1 MVSTDVCSVY
11 SLIKGRRDWEIASQT
26 PFSKQYPE
34 MASELPWYWPNR
46 LPRQWKW
53 RGHGN
58 FVKGRQLQIT
68 ITQTSHTHSYIH
80 LHTYIY
86 IYRKMHIYIY
96 ISYIFICLC
105 MYIIHIYTSNYCYEN
120 LAASSWGK
128 SSQTK
133 LLFHVCSFIYMIF
146 ITYFCFI
153 AKIDF
158 HLDFHVASWHV
169 VVCHFGW
176 GAKRTLLMNKIHAMK
191 PQEKSQWKSAWKS
204 MWQCKQMIML
214 WTNVNDNETH
224 KTKIRPWFPV

>member
-68 ITQTSHTHSYIH
+68 ITQTSHTHTAIFIYTH
-80 LHTYIY
+80 IY
-86 IYRKMHIYIY
+86 IQKNAYIY

-133 LLFHVCSFIYMIF
+133 LLFHVCSFIYMFF

-191 PQEKSQWKSAWKS
+191 PHEKSQWKSAWKS
-204 MWQCKQMIML
+204 MLAVQ
-214 WTNVNDNETH
+214 TNDNVMNKCKRQWNT
-224 KTKIRPWFPV
+224 